1 MNSNA
6 HLLLAQNYGQN
17 LSKLYFHFLHSIIR
31 EHWLLVLLISV
42 LLLSFVKYF

>member
-1 MNSNA
+1 MNLSV

-17 LSKLYFHFLHSIIR
+17 LSKLYFHFLHSITR
-31 EHWLLVLLISV
+31 EHWLLVLLIFL